1 MSRAG
6 ETGTPVSDLKPET
19 ATKVRLSEWLTGHG
33 LEVAWEQKNEFG
45 YDVFHVNDS
54 PEKPDLLIQVPYGY
68 TIAVETKRDDSKS
81 DTYKALLETHDYW
94 LQYRSGQTE
103 YTLNGEDVDVDG
115 FVVANGHS
123 PYGRLFA
130 SDYEQRIEYEDFG
143 PGRQGAVDRGELPQ
157 MEYSMTEEFT
167 RIQWRVAKK
176 VEPKFDTGIG
186 ALLST
191 ALEWDIPDPKP
202 AVLWWHDDQQ
212 GWLEL

>member
-6 ETGTPVSDLKPET
+6 KTGTSVSDLKPET
-19 ATKVRLSEWLTGHG
+19 ATKLRLSEWLTANG
-33 LEVAWEQKNEFG
+33 LSVAWEQKNQFG
-45 YDVFHVNDS
+45 YDVFRVDDA
-54 PEKPDLLIQVPYGY
+54 PEKPDLLIQRPYGY
-68 TIAVETKRDDSKS
+68 TIAAETKRDDSKS
-81 DTYKALLETHDYW
+81 DTYSALLENHDYW
-94 LQYRSGQTE
+94 LQYALEQTE
-103 YTLNGEDVDVDG
+103 YTLNGEKVDIDG

-123 PYGRLFA
+123 PYGRLFDG
-130 SDYEQRIEYEDFG
+130 DYERLIEYESFG
-143 PGRQGAVDRGELPQ
+143 DGRQGAVDRGELPQ

-176 VEPKFDTGIG
+176 VSSEFDTGIG

-202 AVLWWHDDQQ
+202 AVLWWHEGEQ